1 MPRYLVERSF
11 GGVLAL
17 PLTAQGAQACTRIVA
32 VNGECGVTWI
42 VTYLSAD
49 RRRSFCVH
57 DAPSPEAIRH
67 VARRNGLPVTQI
79 IQVSELSPWFPY

>member
-11 GGVLAL
+11 GNKLVL
-17 PLTAQGAQACTRIVA
+17 PMTVEGARAFARIVSINA
-32 VNGECGVTWI
+32 QCGVTWLH
-42 VTYLSAD
+42 TYLSAD
-49 RRRSFCVH
+49 HRRSFCIH

-79 IQVSELSPWFPY
+79 IQVCEISPCFPY